1 VQPLRDR
8 SRRILIIS
16 RPELVDISRNF
27 GLVALRKVLPVER
40 RLVQFARGNL
50 NFFPPLDHH
59 TLPAGDFHMR
69 PICLLHLSP
78 LPWIHSCKHSAN
90 HGETPVT
97 FTSLIPRSVARLSR
111 PNMNCSISSGAGRRM
126 VQSQWDRN
134 FALALPHSTMSF
146 CSNDLLFSLS
156 ACSLRISTKYSKR
169 ARCRFVAQS
178 KFASKTTWMCIL
190 LVLRRT
196 GRRRLSPN
204 GPKIYLD
211 RRDEMWWALLLTM
224 NSKVLEPYNT
234 AEQPS
239 DRVGGLG

>member
-169 ARCRFVAQS
+169 ARCRFVAVQNHVDVYTPHVT
-178 KFASKTTWMCIL
+178 KNWETEIVAKRAKNLFGPE
-190 LVLRRT
+190 
-196 GRRRLSPN
+196 GRDVVGTAIDN
-204 GPKIYLD
+204 
-211 RRDEMWWALLLTM
+211 E
-224 NSKVLEPYNT
+224 LE
-234 AEQPS
+234 S
-239 DRVGGLG
+239 VGTI